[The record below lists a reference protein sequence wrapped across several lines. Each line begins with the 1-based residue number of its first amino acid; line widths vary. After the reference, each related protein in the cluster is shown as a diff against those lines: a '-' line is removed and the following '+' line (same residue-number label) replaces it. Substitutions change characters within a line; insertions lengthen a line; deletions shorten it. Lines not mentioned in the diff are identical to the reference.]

1 MYVYKNNL
9 VSYCSLKEH
18 NCITDLLCSNRTV
31 IEDIMV
37 SMYEDIHSTM
47 ITIDNKVND

>member
-31 IEDIMV
+31 IKDIMV
-37 SMYEDIHSTM
+37 SMYEEIHSTM
-47 ITIDNKVND
+47 ITIDNKVSD